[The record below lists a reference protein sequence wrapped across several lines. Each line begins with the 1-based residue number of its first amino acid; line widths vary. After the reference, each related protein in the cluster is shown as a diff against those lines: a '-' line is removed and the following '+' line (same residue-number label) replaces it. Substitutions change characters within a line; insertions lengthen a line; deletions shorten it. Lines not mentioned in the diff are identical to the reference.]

1 MIRLPFG
8 LLFKYVLR
16 RGLVLGAF
24 ATLGSALSAQVAL
37 SLSGELDTV
46 TSQYAYNSPY
56 SGSTSY
62 LSASIKPT
70 LTYNFT
76 TAGDTQL
83 TVTWSAPAG
92 QKIVIAPPPGWS
104 ASIGILLDSGSRTG
118 SDFDGHGIM
127 GATTFTDL
135 TGSFTGPATA
145 NVVFAPATPPVNYY
159 QVSTYLS
166 MAPDT
171 EVTFTGVSITY
182 LLTAGSVHE
191 DYAAITAATFAII
204 GNASFNGAEVG
215 DPGAWITLESTGAP
229 IPEPAT
235 YAALLGLGVL
245 GFIAWRRRS
254 ARTV

>member
-8 LLFKYVLR
+8 FSSKFLC
-16 RGLVLGAF
+16 RGLAFGAVVALG
-24 ATLGSALSAQVAL
+24 TTLSAQVPL

-46 TSQYAYNSPY
+46 TSQYAYNNPY
-56 SGSTSY
+56 NGSTSY

-92 QKIVIAPPPGWS
+92 QKIVIAPPSGWT
-104 ASIGILLDSGSRTG
+104 ASIAISLDSGSRTG
-118 SDFDGHGIM
+118 SDFEGHGIM
-127 GATTFTDL
+127 NATTFTDL
-135 TGSFTGPATA
+135 TGSFTGPSFA
-145 NVVFAPATPPVNYY
+145 NVVFAPATAPSNYY
-159 QVSTYLS
+159 QVSTYLG

-171 EVTFTGVSITY
+171 EVTFTAVSITY

-191 DYAAITAATFAII
+191 DYAGITAATFAII
-204 GNASFNGAEVG
+204 GNASYSGGQVG
-215 DPGAWITLESTGAP
+215 DPGAWITLEPTGAP

-235 YAALLGLGVL
+235 YAALLGLGAL

-254 ARTV
+254 AKAV